1 MKAIKTLSLFLFFF
15 IIGCASTSKLSILS
29 DYDESV
35 DFNNYKT
42 YVICIDDLY
51 VENTKYPKYDNNNVR
66 QIIGHEIE
74 NQMIGKGYKTNVLRP
89 ELQAGFQILIVEEEA
104 TFTNCDLQ
112 EDYNY
117 WQTCTINT
125 VTYTDET
132 LVVYVSDL
140 QKNQVVWQASISC
153 DLNKP
158 KTVLKNYVMDLVE
171 SLFDKYPKTN

>member
-1 MKAIKTLSLFLFFF
+1 MNAIKTISLFTIIFF
-15 IIGCASTSKLSILS
+15 IGCASTSQLSILS
-29 DYDESV
+29 DYDESI
-35 DFNNYKT
+35 DFNNYST
-42 YVICIDDLY
+42 FVICIDDLF
-51 VENTKYPKYDNNNVR
+51 VENTKYPKYDNNHVR
-66 QIIGHEIE
+66 QLIGQEVE
-74 NQMIGKGYKTNVLRP
+74 NQMIGKGHKTNVLRP

-132 LVVYVSDL
+132 LVAYVSDL

-158 KTVLKNYVMDLVE
+158 KSALKPYVMDLVE
-171 SLFDKYPKTN
+171 GLYKKYPKTN

>member
-1 MKAIKTLSLFLFFF
+1 MKVAKIISLFIIFFY
-15 IIGCASTSKLSILS
+15 IGCASTSQLSILS
-29 DYDESV
+29 DFDETV
-35 DFNNYKT
+35 DFDDYKT
-42 YVICIDDLY
+42 FVICIDDLF
-51 VENTKYPKYDNNNVR
+51 VENTKYPKYDNNQVR
-66 QIIGHEIE
+66 QLIGKEVE

-125 VTYTDET
+125 VTYTNET

-140 QKNQVVWQASISC
+140 QKNQVIWQASISC

-158 KTVLKNYVMDLVE
+158 KNALNIHVMDLVE
-171 SLFDKYPKTN
+171 RLFDKFPKTN